1 LSAKDGPVP
10 NVWRVR
16 MEGLLAAVSTISSEL
31 DLQVVLRRITEAAA
45 VLVDARYA
53 ALGVIGADG
62 TLVQF
67 VTVGLED
74 DQVAEIGPL
83 PHGLGLLG
91 ELIRHPEPLRL
102 HDLTAHDASYGF
114 PPNHPPMTSFLGVPI
129 RVRDRVFGNLYL
141 TDKRSGD
148 FDAADEELVLGLAA
162 AVGITVENA
171 RLYERSRR
179 RERAAAATAEIT
191 TSLLAGADPETVLEL
206 AAERAGD
213 LIGADLGV
221 IALLHH
227 DRLLMEVS
235 WGPIAPTGTLTVDGP
250 LGAVLAKAA
259 PCVFGP
265 GELAHVW
272 PDVAVAGAVAVPL
285 GPGVCVAARRS
296 PGLPFSREEVE
307 ELASFAAQATVA
319 LELAQ
324 RRRDA
329 ERTSVYADRDR
340 IARDLHDLV
349 IQRLFATGMQLE
361 GVVRQIEDPVPQGR
375 VRQAVDDLDET
386 IREIRSSIYALS
398 HDQHLESA
406 SLRVR
411 LLNVVDD
418 AEEVLGFPP
427 TLRLSGLL
435 DTTVP
440 AEKAEHLM
448 SVLREALSNV
458 AKHAGASRV
467 SVEVEV
473 FKDIVV
479 RVVDDGR
486 GIEPG
491 GRRSGLSNLHDR
503 AALMGGAF
511 EVKPGAVHGTELTWR
526 VPLEATDA
534 AQGQSRER

>member
-1 LSAKDGPVP
+1 VP
-10 NVWRVR
+10 NVWRTR
-16 MEGLLAAVSTISSEL
+16 MEGLLAAVATISSEL

-45 VLVDARYA
+45 ELVDARYA
-53 ALGVIGADG
+53 ALGVIGPDG
-62 TLVQF
+62 DLVQF
-67 VTVGLED
+67 VTVGLD
-74 DQVAEIGPL
+74 DQQVALIGPL

-91 ELIRHPEPLRL
+91 ELIRHPAALRL
-102 HDLTAHDASYGF
+102 HDLTDHAASYGF
-114 PPNHPPMTSFLGVPI
+114 PANHPPMTSFLGVPV
-129 RVRDRVFGNLYL
+129 RVRGKVFGNLYL

-191 TSLLAGADPETVLEL
+191 TSLLSGAEPETVLEL

-213 LIGADLGV
+213 LIAADLGV

-235 WGPIAPTGTLTVDGP
+235 WGPIVPTGTLTPEGP
-250 LGAVLAKAA
+250 LGSILARGE
-259 PCVFGP
+259 PCVVEPDALG
-265 GELAHVW
+265 HVW
-272 PDVAVAGAVAVPL
+272 PGVVLAAAVAVPL
-285 GPGVCVAARRS
+285 GPGVCVAARRA
-296 PGLPFSREEVE
+296 PGLPFSAEEVA
-307 ELASFAAQATVA
+307 ELSSFAAQATVA

-361 GVVRQIEDPVPQGR
+361 GVLRQIVDPGPHGR

-411 LLNVVDD
+411 LLDVVDA
-418 AEEVLGFPP
+418 AEGLLGFPP

-440 AEKAEHLM
+440 AETAEHLT

-458 AKHAGASRV
+458 AKHAQASHV
-467 SVEVEV
+467 TVEVEA
-473 FKDIVV
+473 FDDLVV
-479 RVVDDGR
+479 RVVDDGK
-486 GIEPG
+486 GLAPG
-491 GRRSGLSNLHDR
+491 GRRSGLGNLQDR
-503 AALMGGAF
+503 AELLGGTF
-511 EVKPGAVHGTELTWR
+511 EAVPGAVRGTALTWR
-526 VPLEATDA
+526 VPLGA
-534 AQGQSRER
+534 QSRGR